1 MEGAENTIKR
11 LENTLSLSENALKGP
26 DVNID
31 YGERED
37 KLIKTIRSEKK
48 EFIEAMDDDLN
59 TPVAL
64 GNLHNIARSINEYV
78 QEPANKGVLTEAY
91 NEYKELLSVLGLFEK
106 RSIGDSDVAEKLM
119 SFIAELRQD
128 QRKAK
133 NWELAD
139 QIRDKLKD
147 LGVDLQDTPDGAT
160 WKFN

>member
-1 MEGAENTIKR
+1 
-11 LENTLSLSENALKGP
+11 
-26 DVNID
+26 
-31 YGERED
+31 
-37 KLIKTIRSEKK
+37 
-48 EFIEAMDDDLN
+48 MDDDLN

-64 GNLHNIARSINEYV
+64 GNLHNIARSINEYI

-106 RSIGDSDVAEKLM
+106 RSTGDSDIAEKLM

-147 LGVDLQDTPDGAT
+147 LGVDLQDTPEGAT